1 MRNSKS
7 VRTIAVSGAAL
18 LALAACGGGGDDGGG
33 GTSAEGGSEEKQINV
48 YGTDGNVGDP
58 LGEQFQDEGAL
69 EGMKGTTPL
78 TELSDEFKER
88 LLEVDPNLGETFN
101 YAGESYDAVVITAL
115 ASAMAQT
122 NQATAFAPYVNG
134 VTFGGDKCEDFASCL
149 EIISGGGNPDYDGVT
164 GPLAFADPGEPAV
177 ASFGTLQFGPDN
189 KIDNSLTEYLVVG
202 DEENAAS
209 DEGPAPAAFGSGDGT
224 GVLKFGTL
232 LPLTGTLAF
241 LGPPE
246 VAGVQLAINEI
257 NEAGGVLGAP
267 VEVISGDSGDTS
279 TNIASQTVASH
290 LSAGVNAIIGAASSD
305 VTKTVIDTVTQAGVL
320 MFSPANTSDSFT
332 TYADN
337 GLYFRTAPPDLF
349 QGQVLADLIT
359 KEGNQSV
366 GILAQNGEYGTGLAQ
381 VIADNL
387 SNAGLGEDVV
397 KQVYYDPNAS
407 DFSDVVQEMVDLN
420 PDAIV
425 VIGFDESGKI
435 IQQMNEQGIG
445 PAR

>member
-1 MRNSKS
+1 MRSGKS

-18 LALAACGGGGDDGGG
+18 LALAACGGGSDDN
-33 GTSAEGGSEEKQINV
+33 GGSSSGGSDEKQINV

-58 LGEQFQDEGAL
+58 LGEQFSEKGAL

-78 TELSDEFKER
+78 TDLSQEFRDR
-88 LLEVDPNLGETFN
+88 LLKVDPKLGNTFN

-115 ASAMAQT
+115 ASAMAQS
-122 NQATAFAPYVNG
+122 NQATVFGPYVNG
-134 VTFGGDKCEDFASCL
+134 VTFGGDKCEDFKSCMD
-149 EIISGGGNPDYDGVT
+149 IIAKGGNPDYDGVT

-189 KIDNSLTEYLVVG
+189 KLDPDLTEYLVVG
-202 DEENAAS
+202 DEENAATN
-209 DEGPAPAAFGSGDGT
+209 EGPAAAPFGSGDGK
-224 GVLKFGTL
+224 GALKIGML
-232 LPLTGTLAF
+232 LPLTGSLAF

-246 VAGVQLAINEI
+246 VAGVTLAVNEI

-267 VEVISGDSGDTS
+267 VELVPGDSGDTS
-279 TNIASQTVASH
+279 TNIATQTVASH
-290 LSAGVNAIIGAASSD
+290 QQAGVNAIIGAASSD
-305 VTKTVIDTVTQAGVL
+305 VTKTVIDTVTQAGI
-320 MFSPANTSDSFT
+320 MMISPANTSDSFT

-387 SNAGLGEDVV
+387 ENAGLGEDVV

-407 DFSDVVQEMVDLN
+407 DFSDVVQQMKDLN

-425 VIGFDESGKI
+425 VIGFDESARI
-435 IQQMNEQGIG
+435 IQVMNEQGIG

>member
-1 MRNSKS
+1 MRNGKS
-7 VRTIAVSGAAL
+7 ARTIAVSGAAL
-18 LALAACGGGGDDGGG
+18 LALAACGGGGDDGG
-33 GTSAEGGSEEKQINV
+33 TSAEGGGSDEKQINV

-58 LGEQFQDEGAL
+58 LGEEFQDEGAL

-78 TELSDEFKER
+78 TDLSPEFRDR
-88 LLEVDPNLGETFN
+88 LLEVDPSLGNTFN

-115 ASAMAQT
+115 AAAMAQS
-122 NQATAFAPYVNG
+122 NQATVFAPYVNG
-134 VTFGGDKCEDFASCL
+134 VTFGGEKCEDFAGCL
-149 EIISGGGNPDYDGVT
+149 AIIEAGGNPDYDGGT

-177 ASFGTLQFGPDN
+177 ASFGTLQYGPDN
-189 KIDNSLTEYLVVG
+189 KLDPELTEYLVVG
-202 DEENAAS
+202 DEENAAT

-224 GVLKFGTL
+224 GPLKFGTL

-279 TNIASQTVASH
+279 TNIATQTVASH
-290 LSAGVNAIIGAASSD
+290 QQAGVNAIIGAASSD
-305 VTKTVIDTVTQAGVL
+305 VTKTVIDTVTQAGIL
-320 MFSPANTSDSFT
+320 MFSPANTSNDFT

-337 GLYFRTAPPDLF
+337 GLYFRTAPPDLM
-349 QGQVLADLIT
+349 QGQVLADLIS

-381 VIADNL
+381 VIVDNL
-387 SNAGLGEDVV
+387 ANAGLGEDVV

-425 VIGFDESGKI
+425 VIGFVESGKI

>member
-1 MRNSKS
+1 MRNGKS
-7 VRTIAVSGAAL
+7 VRTVAVSGAAL
-18 LALAACGGGGDDGGG
+18 LALAACGGGDDGG
-33 GTSAEGGSEEKQINV
+33 GTSAEGGSEEKQVNV

-58 LGEQFQDEGAL
+58 LGEEFQEEGAL

-78 TELSDEFKER
+78 TDLSQEFRDR
-88 LLEVDPNLGETFN
+88 LLEVDPNLGNTFN

-115 ASAMAQT
+115 AAAMAQS
-122 NQATAFAPYVNG
+122 NQATVFAPYING
-134 VTFGGDKCEDFASCL
+134 VTFGGEKCEDFASCL
-149 EIISGGGNPDYDGVT
+149 AIIEAGGNPDYDGVT

-177 ASFGTLQFGPDN
+177 ASFGTLQFGSDN
-189 KIDNSLTEYLVVG
+189 TLDPELTEYLVVG
-202 DEENAAS
+202 DEENAAT

-224 GVLKFGTL
+224 GPLKFGTL

-279 TNIASQTVASH
+279 TNIATQTVASH
-290 LSAGVNAIIGAASSD
+290 QQAGVNAIIGAASSD
-305 VTKTVIDTVTQAGVL
+305 VTKTVIDSVTQAGIL
-320 MFSPANTSDSFT
+320 MFSPANTSNDFT

-337 GLYFRTAPPDLF
+337 GLYFRTAPPDLM
-349 QGQVLADLIT
+349 QGQVLADLIS

-381 VIADNL
+381 VIVDNL
-387 SNAGLGEDVV
+387 ANAGLGEDVV

-425 VIGFDESGKI
+425 VVGFVESGKI
-435 IQQMNEQGIG
+435 IQSMNEQGIG